1 MSDIHHK
8 NILSIKQYSEL
19 TREKVN
25 EISVRSNMVAQQN
38 AQLRAELEMLK
49 QQVQQLQVRLY
60 SGGAT
65 SGNNN

>member
-1 MSDIHHK
+1 MSDIHRK

-19 TREKVN
+19 TRDKVN
-25 EISVRSNMVAQQN
+25 DISVKADMVAQQN
-38 AQLRAELEMLK
+38 VQLRAELELLK

-65 SGNNN
+65 SGNNS

>member
-1 MSDIHHK
+1 MTDIHHK
-8 NILSIKQYSEL
+8 NVLAIKQYSEL

-25 EISVRSNMVAQQN
+25 EAATKVDMIAQQN
-38 AQLRAELEMLK
+38 LQLRSELELLK

-65 SGNNN
+65 RGDND

>member
-25 EISVRSNMVAQQN
+25 DISVKADMVAQQN
-38 AQLRAELEMLK
+38 VQLRAALELLK
-49 QQVQQLQVRLY
+49 QQVKQLQVRLY

-65 SGNNN
+65 SGNNS

>member
-1 MSDIHHK
+1 MSDIHYK

-25 EISVRSNMVAQQN
+25 DISVKADMVAQQN
-38 AQLRAELEMLK
+38 VQLRAELELLK